1 MEDGEKMSFPPSD
14 RQGPHL
20 AGKQGREVG
29 LPREETGLAQHL
41 HENCLWEG
49 HNLLIPRMHLQILKA
64 SLFNKTVTSFV
75 ASSLVHCGI
84 ILLVA

>member
-1 MEDGEKMSFPPSD
+1 MSFPPSD

-20 AGKQGREVG
+20 ARKQGREVG
-29 LPREETGLAQHL
+29 MPREETGLAQHL
-41 HENCLWEG
+41 HENSLWER
-49 HNLLIPRMHLQILKA
+49 HNLLTSRMHLQILNA

-75 ASSLVHCGI
+75 ASSLMHFGI